1 MTTVVPLP
9 AARLLSVLRI
19 LDKEGRMATPDLAR
33 CVGLDEPTLTTA
45 AAQLGSHG
53 LSLGVDGVWSG
64 SADLLDESVIEALV
78 VARTRRPCMLAVL
91 GITGSTNDDAREAL
105 AQASAQSTQDNRI
118 RVILAE
124 GQEKGRGRRGRAWQS
139 PVASNVYL
147 TQIESLRGGPES
159 ARGLSLV
166 VGVAVAE
173 ALERLHSV
181 DVSLKW
187 PNDLLVGHRKLGG
200 ILVELSQA
208 ATHCH
213 ALIGVGIN
221 VRVPAYAA
229 HLIDQAWVDLE
240 SCGEFP
246 PRRSEVAAALVS
258 SIADALETFRAS
270 GFDARLRARWQTRD
284 PFFGKRVH
292 VSGQE
297 PDFVGTAQGI
307 DADGAL
313 LVDTDAGRRVISAGE
328 VSIRLVEEAS

>member
-9 AARLLSVLRI
+9 AARLLSVLRV
-19 LDKEGRMATPDLAR
+19 LAKEGRMTAPDLAR
-33 CVGLDEPTLTTA
+33 RAGLDEPTLTGA
-45 AAQLGSHG
+45 AEQLRSHG

-64 SADLLDESVIEALV
+64 SADLLNESVIEALV
-78 VARTRRPCMLAVL
+78 VARTRRPCSLAVL
-91 GITGSTNDDAREAL
+91 GITGSTNDDARVAL
-105 AQASAQSTQDNRI
+105 AEASAQSAPDNRI
-118 RVILAE
+118 RAILAE
-124 GQEKGRGRRGRAWQS
+124 GQGKGRGRRGRSWQS

-147 TQIESLRGGPES
+147 TQIEHLGGGPGS

-173 ALERLHSV
+173 ALERLHGV

-200 ILVELSQA
+200 ILVELAQTA
-208 ATHCH
+208 DRCH

-229 HLIDQAWVDLE
+229 RQIDQAWIDLE

-246 PRRSEVAAALVS
+246 PRRSQVAAALVS

-284 PFFGKRVH
+284 PFFGKYVH

-297 PDFVGTAQGI
+297 TDFVGTAQGI
-307 DADGAL
+307 DAEGAL

-328 VSIRLVEEAS
+328 VSIRLVGKAS